1 MEFDEYEGIY
11 LFPQIL
17 FFFYNYIYS
26 FFLKFENDK
35 IIVILKVIENVRSL
49 SSLKMLQG
57 KKKSINKI
65 EFVNGMKLD
74 WGAISSFLINEVDRT
89 CVSIS

>member
-35 IIVILKVIENVRSL
+35 IIVILKSNWECEITVFLENVA
-49 SSLKMLQG
+49 G
-57 KKKSINKI
+57 
-65 EFVNGMKLD
+65 
-74 WGAISSFLINEVDRT
+74 
-89 CVSIS
+89 